1 MWFATKRG
9 IMKNFKTESK
19 RILDLMIN
27 SIYTHKEIFL
37 RELISNGSDAIDKL
51 YYKSLSEN
59 IGLNRGDFE
68 IKIKADKEKRTL
80 TISDNGI
87 GMTAEELENNLGTIA
102 KSGSLAFKNANEKKE
117 DIDIIGQFG
126 VGFYSVFMIGEKVE
140 VISKAYGATEAN
152 MWTSSGA
159 DGYDIKP
166 AEKES
171 HGTDIVIYLKADT
184 EDDTYSEFMEYYK
197 LRELIKRYSDYIHYP
212 IKIEN
217 EVPVASPENAESPDK
232 KIETTMEWE
241 TINSM
246 VPMWKKSKSDLTDE
260 DYNKFYK
267 DMFYD
272 YQDPFMHLHVAAE
285 GLVDYKA
292 LLYIPKKCPE
302 AFFSKYFER
311 GLKLYSNGVLI
322 MDKCKEL
329 IPEYFGFVQGLVD
342 CELSLNI
349 SRETVQHDRQLQKIA
364 SLIEKQ
370 LRKELTNILEN
381 DRARYEEFF
390 TNFGLQLKVG
400 IYNNW
405 GMDKEKLQD
414 LVLYYSVKQDK
425 LVTFKEY
432 VDAMVEGQKY
442 IYYSAGTSIIS
453 IKKSPQVKK
462 VLDSG
467 YDVLCLTDNVD
478 EFAIKYIGAYN
489 SKEFK
494 NVSDGDSGI
503 ENESE
508 NVSEEDKPILEFLKE
523 TLAGETFDVKL
534 SKKLGE
540 HPVCLMAEGE
550 VSIEMEKVLRTM
562 PTNDANNPNVRA
574 KKILE
579 INAEHEIYQKIKK
592 LFAENKEE
600 LKEVAFVLLDEA
612 KLAEG
617 LPIED
622 TSKFIASVTKLIAK

>member
-1 MWFATKRG
+1 
-9 IMKNFKTESK
+9 MKNFKTESK

-37 RELISNGSDAIDKL
+37 RELISNCSDAMDKL

-59 IGLNRGDFE
+59 IGLNRGDFD

-102 KSGSLAFKNANEKKE
+102 KSGSLAFKKENEKKE

-140 VISKAYGATEAN
+140 VVSKAYGESEAN
-152 MWTSSGA
+152 VWESSGT
-159 DGYDIKP
+159 DGYEISK
-166 AEKES
+166 AEKKT
-171 HGTDIVIYLKADT
+171 HGTDIIIHIKPDT
-184 EDDTYSEFMEYYK
+184 DDEKYSEFMEYYK

-212 IKIEN
+212 IKLET
-217 EVPVASPENAESPDK
+217 EVPVADETSEGEDK
-232 KIETTMEWE
+232 KITTKTEWE
-241 TINSM
+241 VINSM
-246 VPMWKKSKSDLTDE
+246 IPMWKKSKSDLSEE

-272 YQDPFMHLHVAAE
+272 YQDPFMHMHINAE
-285 GLVDYKA
+285 GLIEYKA

-302 AFFSKYFER
+302 TFFSKYFER

-322 MDKCKEL
+322 MDKSKDL

-349 SRETVQHDRQLQKIA
+349 SRETVQQDRMLQKIA
-364 SLIEKQ
+364 SNIEKQ
-370 LRKELTNILEN
+370 IRKELSNMLEN
-381 DRARYEEFF
+381 DRPRYEEFYK
-390 TNFGLQLKVG
+390 NFGLQLKVG

-405 GMDKEKLQD
+405 GMDKDKLQD
-414 LVLYYSVKQDK
+414 LVMFYSAKQDK
-425 LVTFKEY
+425 FVTFKEY
-432 VDAMVEGQKY
+432 VQAMTEGQKY
-442 IYYSAGTSIIS
+442 IYYSAGNSIIS
-453 IKKSPQVKK
+453 IKKMPQVEKILK
-462 VLDSG
+462 SG
-467 YDVLCLTDNVD
+467 YDVLCMTDNVD
-478 EFAIKYIGAYN
+478 EFAIKYLGAYDQ
-489 SKEFK
+489 KQFK
-494 NVSDGDSGI
+494 NVADGDTGI
-503 ENESE
+503 ENSQEV
-508 NVSEEDKPILEFLKE
+508 VSEEDKPILEFIKE
-523 TLAGETFDVKL
+523 SLEGEVFDVKL

-550 VSIEMEKVLRTM
+550 VSLEMEKVFRNM

-574 KKILE
+574 KKVLE
-579 INAEHEIYQKIKK
+579 INAEHPVYAKIKS
-592 LFAENKEE
+592 LYETDKEE
-600 LKEVAFVLLDEA
+600 LKEVARVLLDES
-612 KLAEG
+612 KLIEG

-622 TSKFIASVTKLIAK
+622 TAKFVALITKFLAK

>member
-1 MWFATKRG
+1 
-9 IMKNFKTESK
+9 MKSFKTESK

-37 RELISNGSDAIDKL
+37 RELISNCSDAIDKL

-59 IGLNRGDFE
+59 IGLSRGDFD
-68 IKIKADKEKRTL
+68 IKIKTDKENRIL

-102 KSGSLAFKNANEKKE
+102 KSGSLAFKSQNEKKE

-126 VGFYSVFMIGEKVE
+126 VGFYSVFMVGEKVE
-140 VISKAYGATEAN
+140 VVSKSYGAEKAYK
-152 MWTSSGA
+152 WISSGA
-159 DGYDIKP
+159 DGYEIEETAKDTN
-166 AEKES
+166 
-171 HGTDIVIYLKADT
+171 GTDIIIYLKQDT
-184 EDDTYSEFMEYYK
+184 EDDRYSEFLEQYK

-217 EVPVASPENAESPDK
+217 EVPISNPENEESEDK
-232 KIETTMEWE
+232 KIATKKEWE
-241 TINSM
+241 TVNSM
-246 VPMWKKSKSDLTDE
+246 VPLWKKNKNDITEDE
-260 DYNKFYK
+260 YNKFYK

-272 YQDPFMHLHVAAE
+272 FQDPFMHLHYSVE

-292 LLYIPKKCPE
+292 LLFIPKKCPE

-349 SRETVQHDRQLQKIA
+349 SRETVQHDRQLQKISA
-364 SLIEKQ
+364 NIEKQ
-370 LRKELTNILEN
+370 IRKELMNILEN
-381 DRARYEEFF
+381 DRPRYEEFF
-390 TNFGLQLKVG
+390 KNFGLQLKVG

-405 GMDKEKLQD
+405 GMDKDKLQD
-414 LVLYYSVKQDK
+414 LVLFYSIKQDK

-432 VDAMVEGQKY
+432 TESMAEGQKY
-442 IYYSAGTSIIS
+442 IYYGAGSSILA
-453 IKKSPQVKK
+453 IKKMPQVEK
-462 VLDSG
+462 VLSSG
-467 YDVLCLTDNVD
+467 YDVLCMTDNVD
-478 EFAIKYIGAYN
+478 EFAIKYIGTYKE
-489 SKEFK
+489 KEFK
-494 NVSDGDSGI
+494 NVSDGDTGLD
-503 ENESE
+503 SE
-508 NVSEEDKPILEFLKE
+508 KQEISEEDKPVLEMIKQE
-523 TLAGETFDVKL
+523 LAGEVFDVKL
-534 SKKLGE
+534 SDKLGS

-550 VSIEMEKVLRTM
+550 VSIEMEKVLRNM
-562 PTNDANNPNVRA
+562 PTNDESTQNIRA

-579 INAEHEIYQKIKK
+579 INSKHKIYEKIKELYKTNQDK
-592 LFAENKEE
+592 LKDVS
-600 LKEVAFVLLDEA
+600 KVLLDEA

-622 TSKFIASVTKLIAK
+622 PAKFIELVTTLISD